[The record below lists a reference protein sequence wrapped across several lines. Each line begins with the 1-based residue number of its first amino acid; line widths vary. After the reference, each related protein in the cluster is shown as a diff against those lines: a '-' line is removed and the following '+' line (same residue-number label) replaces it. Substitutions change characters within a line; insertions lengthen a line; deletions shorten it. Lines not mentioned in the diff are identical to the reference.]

1 MQRLR
6 VIPSLSFVS
15 RLTTSR
21 IESMLR
27 HLVLLCLLS
36 SLPLAAQSQTS
47 SSPSAAAKVAGAVDQ
62 RVLRSHLEFLADDA
76 LEGRRPGTRGGEL
89 AAKYIAAQFERL
101 GLQPAGDSGTY
112 YQHVPIITLTPSPAV
127 RIAAPAPGDLAYR
140 KDYVLWSMRNDSLVS
155 LKGDL
160 VFVGYGIVAPDYQWD
175 DYRGLD
181 VKNKI
186 VVALVNDPGL
196 RDSTIF
202 RGPIL
207 TYYGRWTYKIEE
219 AQRQGAAGILLI
231 HTAESATYP
240 WSTVQSSWTGPQVRI
255 EEPPKSLLIAGW
267 LTRDAAGRLFQ
278 SGGKELSALMDQ
290 AARHGFEAVPLGVQL
305 DATVRSSIQ
314 RSSTSNVLGKLP
326 GRGPLASEA
335 VLIGGHY
342 DHFGIGAPVNGDSVY
357 NGAEDNASGTAAVL
371 TAAEA
376 FVRSGVRTGRSLVFM
391 GFTAEESGLLGSQA
405 MVARSAIP
413 LSRIA
418 AILNLDVMN
427 LYGRT
432 QDVAA
437 VGLDQSNLSQTFG
450 QAAAAEGLQVTESRE
465 ALLHGAFFR
474 SDHFPLA
481 RAGIPGLSIENGQHY
496 VGQPTDYGKKKQEEY
511 TEKRYHQPSDEVLPS
526 FNYDGARQQ
535 LRVIVR
541 TAVTVADASAQ
552 PTWNSGSEFRKA
564 GEERLKQR

>member
-1 MQRLR
+1 
-6 VIPSLSFVS
+6 
-15 RLTTSR
+15 
-21 IESMLR
+21 MLR

-36 SLPLAAQSQTS
+36 SLPLTAQSQTS

-89 AAKYIAAQFERL
+89 AAKYIAAQFGRL

-112 YQHVPIITLTPSPAV
+112 YQHVTIITLTPSPAV

-160 VFVGYGIVAPDYQWD
+160 VFVGYGIVAPEYQWD

-342 DHFGIGAPVNGDSVY
+342 DHFGIGAPVNGDSIY

-376 FVRSGVRTGRSLVFM
+376 FVRSGVRTGRSLVFV

-437 VGLDQSNLSQTFG
+437 VGLDQSNLSKTFG

-535 LRVIVR
+535 LRVIAR

-552 PTWNSGSEFRKA
+552 PAWNSGSEFRKA